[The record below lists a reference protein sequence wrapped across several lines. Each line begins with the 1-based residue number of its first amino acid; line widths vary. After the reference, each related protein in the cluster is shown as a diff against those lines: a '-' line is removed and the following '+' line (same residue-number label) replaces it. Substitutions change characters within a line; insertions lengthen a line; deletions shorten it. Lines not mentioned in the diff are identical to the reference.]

1 MTLPRPPG
9 PPVLLNPDMQQ
20 PQVLPIPSLRP
31 QGLLPTTQPGISLPQ
46 QPLPCPVAFP
56 TVKAQSSPIQPTKT
70 SPNVNQNL
78 LTVTTTAENGRL
90 IVGTLSPRKTT
101 LIFILNRKFELAKV
115 LAVCNGNRIRQ
126 DIFNYKLKLTLVL
139 EVWFPL
145 PIRGRSETTFANNP
159 DF

>member
-9 PPVLLNPDMQQ
+9 PPVLLNPALQQ

-56 TVKAQSSPIQPTKT
+56 TVKAQSSPVQPTKT

-78 LTVTTTAENGRL
+78 LTVTTTAEKGML
-90 IVGTLSPRKTT
+90 IDSTLTT

-115 LAVCNGNRIRQ
+115 LAVCNGNRILQ
-126 DIFNYKLKLTLVL
+126 DIFNHKLKLTLVL
-139 EVWFPL
+139 MVSFSSNHKWK
-145 PIRGRSETTFANNP
+145 IRTLLQIQLVK
-159 DF
+159 

>member
-9 PPVLLNPDMQQ
+9 PPVLVNPAMQQ

-56 TVKAQSSPIQPTKT
+56 TVKAQSSPVQPTKT

-90 IVGTLSPRKTT
+90 IVGTLTT
-101 LIFILNRKFELAKV
+101 LIFIVKKKFELAKV
-115 LAVCNGNRIRQ
+115 LDTCNGNRIRQ
-126 DIFNYKLKLTLVL
+126 GIFNYKLQLTLVL
-139 EVWFPL
+139 QVWFRFPL
-145 PIRGRSETTFANNP
+145 TIDGRFVPYYRYSW
-159 DF
+159 